1 MKRLIGTLFFSLSVL
16 LVAQAQ
22 TADACLGTWYNAEK
36 DGKIL
41 IYKQGDKFF
50 GKLNW
55 MKTPNDVNGKP
66 RLDDKNESESLRNR
80 PLMGLILLKDFT
92 FSGENIWENGKIYD
106 PKNGK
111 TYSCKLTLKNK
122 NTLDVRGFVGFS
134 LIGRTTT
141 WTRTE

>member
-1 MKRLIGTLFFSLSVL
+1 MKRLIGTLFFTLSVL
-16 LVAQAQ
+16 LTAQAQ
-22 TADACLGTWYNAEK
+22 TAEACLGTWYNAEK

-41 IYKQGDKFF
+41 IYKQGDKVF
-50 GKLNW
+50 GKLSW
-55 MKTPNDVNGKP
+55 MKTPNDANGKP

-92 FSGENIWENGKIYD
+92 YSGENIWENGKIYD

-141 WTRTE
+141 WARTE